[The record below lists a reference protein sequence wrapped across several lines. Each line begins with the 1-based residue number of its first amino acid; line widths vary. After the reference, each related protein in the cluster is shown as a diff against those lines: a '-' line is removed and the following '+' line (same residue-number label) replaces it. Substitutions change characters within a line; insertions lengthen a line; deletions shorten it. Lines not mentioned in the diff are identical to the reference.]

1 MWYPRATCDRSC
13 KRAADILLTPGGLY
27 FSIIFL
33 VYIPTTVSHSH
44 FSPSPFPNVFSIPH
58 PLLRKYYTFSFFT
71 SYELPVLCIIWKEKQ
86 HIGMGRWVNRNWH
99 THHSTEQRGNKTGSL
114 KSHVDKKNSLAL
126 IHSNLY
132 QESPYIQKFDFIDDP
147 LGKGEK
153 NLTGTSLTTWETA
166 TPEGNT

>member
-1 MWYPRATCDRSC
+1 MNRHSC
-13 KRAADILLTPGGLY
+13 KVMG
-27 FSIIFL
+27 SIIVYACGTLQQLVTASVKELQIFFWLLGVYNFWLFFL
-33 VYIPTTVSHSH
+33 ILHTNHS
-44 FSPSPFPNVFSIPH
+44 FTLSFFPSPFPNVFSIPH

-99 THHSTEQRGNKTGSL
+99 THYSTGQRGNKTGSL
-114 KSHVDKKNSLAL
+114 KSHVHKKNSLAL

-153 NLTGTSLTTWETA
+153 T
-166 TPEGNT
+166 